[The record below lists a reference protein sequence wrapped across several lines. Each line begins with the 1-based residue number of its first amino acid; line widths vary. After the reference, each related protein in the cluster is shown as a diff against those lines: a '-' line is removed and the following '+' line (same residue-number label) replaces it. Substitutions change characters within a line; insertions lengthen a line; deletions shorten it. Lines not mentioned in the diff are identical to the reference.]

1 MISDDR
7 AEKALRFLV
16 ETDESCATA
25 KGEVERAEFAY
36 KRVREAIFTHAD
48 GTVAERQAAAT
59 QHPKTLEAHDGYVK
73 ALQTYAFMANKRD
86 TERIVLDVY
95 RTIQANKRMGNV

>member
-1 MISDDR
+1 MISEDR

-25 KGEVERAEFAY
+25 KGEVERAEYAW

-48 GTVAERQAAAT
+48 GTVADRQAAAA
-59 QHPKTLEAHDGYVK
+59 QHPKSVEAHNEYVK
-73 ALQTYAFMANKRD
+73 AVQAYSFLANKRE
-86 TERIVLDVY
+86 TERIVLDVF
-95 RTIQANKRMGNV
+95 RTMQANKRMGNV